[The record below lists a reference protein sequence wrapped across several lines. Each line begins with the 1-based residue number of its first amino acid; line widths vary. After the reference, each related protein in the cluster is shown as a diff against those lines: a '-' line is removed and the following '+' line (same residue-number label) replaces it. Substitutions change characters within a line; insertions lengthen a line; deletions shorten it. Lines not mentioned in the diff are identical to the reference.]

1 MASDPGASP
10 PSPDFLPTPQR
21 ARHWMRTWRFALSS
35 IVLAVGVALTTLA
48 FASFTPL
55 STTWP
60 FSGIDQ
66 YTNPTGGINWNLW
79 FVVVGP
85 ILAIIGAYLV
95 GAYLV
100 ARRRFEQLMRS
111 RSKAELLR
119 NLPEIEEL
127 LWDLTP
133 ADQQRYLAKCVEFRI
148 RR

>member
-1 MASDPGASP
+1 
-10 PSPDFLPTPQR
+10 
-21 ARHWMRTWRFALSS
+21 
-35 IVLAVGVALTTLA
+35 
-48 FASFTPL
+48 
-55 STTWP
+55 
-60 FSGIDQ
+60 
-66 YTNPTGGINWNLW
+66 
-79 FVVVGP
+79 
-85 ILAIIGAYLV
+85 LAIIGAYLV